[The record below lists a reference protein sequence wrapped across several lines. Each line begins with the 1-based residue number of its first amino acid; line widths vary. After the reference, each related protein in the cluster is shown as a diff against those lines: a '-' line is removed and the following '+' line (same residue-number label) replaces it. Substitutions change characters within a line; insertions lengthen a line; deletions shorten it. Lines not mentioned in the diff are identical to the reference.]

1 VRDQVGGFDG
11 GSAMAHLIQ
20 EMHSSPA
27 VVLGSSPP
35 QGIGVGQAA
44 RGKQAVT
51 PEADQH
57 SVAFFIQY
65 DRIVE
70 VPAAAAHSAR

>member
-1 VRDQVGGFDG
+1 
-11 GSAMAHLIQ
+11 MAHLIQ

-35 QGIGVGQAA
+35 QGIGVGQAV

-70 VPAAAAHSAR
+70 VTGGCCAQCEIKVTGPATPL